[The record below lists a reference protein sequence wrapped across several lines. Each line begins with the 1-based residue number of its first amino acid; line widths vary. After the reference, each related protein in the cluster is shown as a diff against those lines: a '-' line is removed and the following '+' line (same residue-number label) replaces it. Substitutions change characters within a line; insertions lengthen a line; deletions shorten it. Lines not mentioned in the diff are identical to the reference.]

1 MLHARE
7 FCIRQHHA
15 PIADAAVQ
23 PAVLRPI
30 ALLAVLRP
38 IALLAVLRPIAVVLL
53 CLVMLS
59 ILRLLSGL
67 VRPIFLGSS
76 DTQKLVRALA
86 F

>member
-7 FCIRQHHA
+7 FCIRQHIA
-15 PIADAAVQ
+15 PIADAAVL
-23 PAVLRPI
+23 PAVLR
-30 ALLAVLRP
+30 L

-76 DTQKLVRALA
+76 DTQKLVSALA

>member
-15 PIADAAVQ
+15 PIADAAVL
-23 PAVLRPI
+23 P
-30 ALLAVLRP
+30 AVLRP

-76 DTQKLVRALA
+76 DTQKLVSALA